1 MIVDPVRDA
10 LDYYKRLNDAAK
22 DEHRMHRKS
31 IVTSDFTAAIQTPV
45 DNSSVS
51 VPNSPTKPSPSHD
64 IVKSSSGTNVRKPS
78 ISFSQMVSLSY
89 LQLSEKAYFL
99 SFCVRYNGLL
109 DN

>member
-10 LDYYKRLNDAAK
+10 LDYYKRLNEAAK

-31 IVTSDFTAAIQTPV
+31 IVTADFMAAV

-51 VPNSPTKPSPSHD
+51 VPNSPTKPISDHD

-78 ISFSQMVSLSY
+78 ISFSQIVSSLFISINSCK
-89 LQLSEKAYFL
+89 LCKFI
-99 SFCVRYNGLL
+99 
-109 DN
+109 